1 MKTALA
7 VLLISLVSISF
18 SPRDQ
23 EGDTGQ
29 GQDSVQTVQQEI
41 PEFPS
46 QDTPSPY
53 QDEDDMLLYDQEIFS
68 RKLFQKTLPQLS
80 KKETII
86 WSFRL
91 ADPDP
96 YL

>member
-1 MKTALA
+1 MKTVLA

-23 EGDTGQ
+23 EDNAM
-29 GQDSVQTVQQEI
+29 QDQESEQTVQQEI

-68 RKLFQKTLPQLS
+68 RKLFQKTLPQLT

-96 YL
+96 FL